1 MRILIDTNIALSA
14 FLSPDGRT
22 ADVLKFAIHA
32 EHTICLCTWSIDELR
47 VVVKR
52 KFPDKVHALELFL
65 SEFSYDLLL
74 TPAVLPQDL
83 PQIRD
88 VNDLPILASAVMG
101 DVDLLLTGDKDFDA
115 VHVVRPVI
123 LSPDGRTAE
132 VLKLAIRDEHT
143 ICLCTCG
150 IDEMRSVVN
159 RKFPAKTQALE
170 LFLSEFSYELLL
182 TPAILPQGLPSI
194 RDVNDLPILA
204 SAIMG
209 DVDLLLTG
217 DKDLEAVDVKR
228 PVVLSPNK
236 FMEQYG

>member
-52 KFPDKVHALELFL
+52 KFPDK
-65 SEFSYDLLL
+65 
-74 TPAVLPQDL
+74 
-83 PQIRD
+83 
-88 VNDLPILASAVMG
+88 M
-101 DVDLLLTGDKDFDA
+101 
-115 VHVVRPVI
+115 
-123 LSPDGRTAE
+123 
-132 VLKLAIRDEHT
+132 
-143 ICLCTCG
+143 
-150 IDEMRSVVN
+150 
-159 RKFPAKTQALE
+159 QALE
-170 LFLSEFSYELLL
+170 LFLLEFSYELLL
-182 TPAILPQGLPSI
+182 TPAALPQDLPPI

-217 DKDLEAVDVKR
+217 DKDFDAVDVGR
-228 PVVLSPNK
+228 PVILSPAR
-236 FMEQYG
+236 FMELYG